1 MPISTTAR
9 ALILAL
15 TAAGLSASG
24 TAAMQ
29 SNGSNRSGGDGGL
42 PVAELPPR
50 EGMYHAYRPGER
62 LVYDAHVGILGGVG
76 EAILEIRADSLRG
89 IPVYNTRLQL
99 QASALFGSLKVDNL
113 FQSWMDPETMRAL
126 RFEKQQDEPRTKT
139 HETFDFLLD
148 EGMWRRTDGKE
159 EGALSSDYPLDDVSF
174 IYYVRALPLEVG
186 KRYVLDDYYKESGNP
201 VVLDVLRR
209 ETVRVPAGEFQ
220 TIVVRPTIQTSGLFS
235 EGGEAEL
242 YLTDDVQRFL
252 VMLKSKL
259 PLLQTLEFRLRTFS
273 TGY

>member
-1 MPISTTAR
+1 MRSSSMLR
-9 ALILAL
+9 AVTLAAL
-15 TAAGLSASG
+15 VAGPGAPGLAAQSG
-24 TAAMQ
+24 G
-29 SNGSNRSGGDGGL
+29 NGSGR
-42 PVAELPPR
+42 PVADLPPR
-50 EGMYHAYRPGER
+50 EGMYHAFRPGER

-76 EAILEIRADSLRG
+76 EAILEIRADSIRG
-89 IPVYNTRLQL
+89 VPVYNTRLEL
-99 QASALFGSLKVDNL
+99 HASALFGTVTVDNL
-113 FQSWMDPETMRAL
+113 LQSWLDPETMRAL

-139 HETFDFLLD
+139 HETFDFFID
-148 EGMWRRTDGKE
+148 EGEWRRTDGLEK
-159 EGALSSDYPLDDVSF
+159 GKLSSRYPLDDVSF

-201 VVLDVLRR
+201 VILDVLRR

-235 EGGEAEL
+235 QGGEAEL
-242 YLTDDVQRFL
+242 YFTDDVQRFL

-259 PLLQTLEFRLRTFS
+259 PLLQSMEFRLKSFS

>member
-1 MPISTTAR
+1 MRFHSATP
-9 ALILAL
+9 ALFLAL
-15 TAAGLSASG
+15 VLTGASAQSGAA
-24 TAAMQ
+24 Q
-29 SNGSNRSGGDGGL
+29 SNGSSRSGGRGL

-76 EAILEIRADSLRG
+76 EAVLEIRADSLRG
-89 IPVYNTRLQL
+89 LPLYNTRLEL
-99 QASALFGSLKVDNL
+99 HASALFGSVKVDNL
-113 FQSWMDPETMRAL
+113 FQSWFDPKTMRAH

-139 HETFDFLLD
+139 HETFDFFID
-148 EGMWRRTDGKE
+148 EGMWRRTDGRE
-159 EGALSSDYPLDDVSF
+159 EGPLTSQHPLDDVSF

-201 VVLDVLRR
+201 VILDVVRR
-209 ETVRVPAGEFQ
+209 ETIRVPAGEFQ

-235 EGGEAEL
+235 QGGEAEL
-242 YLTDDVQRFL
+242 YFTDDVQRFL

-259 PLLQTLEFRLRTFS
+259 PLLQTLEFRLKSFE

>member
-1 MPISTTAR
+1 MRTHITAR
-9 ALILAL
+9 ALIFAL
-15 TAAGLSASG
+15 TVAGLSAQG
-24 TAAMQ
+24 GAALQ
-29 SNGSNRSGGDGGL
+29 ADGSNGSGGDGGQ

-76 EAILEIRADSLRG
+76 EAILEIRADSLQG
-89 IPVYNTRLQL
+89 IPVYNTRLEL
-99 QASALFGSLKVDNL
+99 QASALFGSLKVNNL

-126 RFEKQQDEPRTKT
+126 RFRKQQDEPRTKT
-139 HETFDFLLD
+139 DETFDFLID
-148 EGMWRRTDGKE
+148 EGMWRRTDGQE
-159 EGALSSDYPLDDVSF
+159 EGPLTSQYPLDDVSF

-201 VVLDVLRR
+201 VILDVVRR
-209 ETVRVPAGEFQ
+209 ETIKVPAGEFQ

-235 EGGEAEL
+235 QGGEAEL
-242 YLTDDVQRFL
+242 YFTDDVQRFL

-259 PLLQTLEFRLRTFS
+259 PLLQTLEFRLRDFD

>member
-1 MPISTTAR
+1 MRMATPVRTLLLAAT
-9 ALILAL
+9 LIAG
-15 TAAGLSASG
+15 AAQSG
-24 TAAMQ
+24 AAMQ
-29 SNGSNRSGGDGGL
+29 SGSDGDTR

-76 EAILEIRADSLRG
+76 EAILELRADSLNG
-89 IPVYNTRLQL
+89 ISVYNGRLEL
-99 QASALFGSLKVDNL
+99 HASAVFGRFKVDNL
-113 FQSWMDPETMRAL
+113 LQTWFDPETMRSH
-126 RFEKQQDEPRTKT
+126 RFAKRQDEPKTKT
-139 HETFDFLLD
+139 DETFDFLID
-148 EGMWRRTDGKE
+148 EGVWRRTDGQE
-159 EGALSSDYPLDDVSF
+159 EGELTSDYPLDDISF

-186 KRYVLDDYYKESGNP
+186 KRYVLNDYYKDSGNP
-201 VVLDVLRR
+201 VILDVLRR

-259 PLLQTLEFRLRTFS
+259 PLLQTLEFRLRDFG

>member
-1 MPISTTAR
+1 MHKATPVRTLLLAS
-9 ALILAL
+9 ALIAGAAQPGAAL
-15 TAAGLSASG
+15 QSG
-24 TAAMQ
+24 A
-29 SNGSNRSGGDGGL
+29 NGDGR

-62 LVYDAHVGILGGVG
+62 LVYDARVGILGGVG
-76 EAILEIRADSLRG
+76 EAVLSLHADSIDGL
-89 IPVYNTRLQL
+89 PVYNGQLAL
-99 QASALFGSLKVDNL
+99 QASAVFGRFKVDNL
-113 FQSWMDPETMRAL
+113 LQTWFDPETMRAH
-126 RFEKQQDEPRTKT
+126 RFAKRQDEPKTKT
-139 HETFDFLLD
+139 DETFDFLID
-148 EGMWRRTDGKE
+148 EGVWRRTDGRE
-159 EGALSSDYPLDDVSF
+159 EGELATEYPLDDISF
-174 IYYVRALPLEVG
+174 IYYIRALPLEVG

-252 VMLKSKL
+252 VLLKSKL
-259 PLLQTLEFRLRTFS
+259 PLLQTLEFRLKDFG